1 MTHAHYPN
9 LLIVQYSPINTK
21 FTVSKDIMSF
31 HAFLF
36 RHPKYIA
43 PEVYLSG
50 RCTKSG
56 PKVDM
61 WSLGIIILELA
72 LRKQLWNDLKLAQC
86 MRKVLSLL
94 HVQVSVLERLARE
107 LGCWDH
113 CQVMCLYT
121 KLLVFK

>member
-1 MTHAHYPN
+1 MTHAN
-9 LLIVQYSPINTK
+9 FEVIQYNPTNTL
-21 FTVSKDIMSF
+21 FRESKDVLSF
-31 HAFLF
+31 HAFF

-50 RCTKSG
+50 CCTKSG
-56 PKVDM
+56 PKVDV
-61 WSLGIIILELA
+61 WSLGIIVLELA
-72 LRKQLWNDLKLAQC
+72 LGKQLWNDLKLAQC

-121 KLLVFK
+121 KLLVSK